1 MRPRDRQSRITDM
14 VLSQGKVSVDQL
26 VETFRISAE
35 TIRRDLTFLA
45 ANGKIQKIHGGA
57 IACHR
62 VTACSSI
69 PGRRH

>member
-1 MRPRDRQSRITDM
+1 MRPRDRQSRITDI

-57 IACHR
+57 KGRLHR
-62 VTACSSI
+62 ECC
-69 PGRRH
+69 